1 MNNKTTCE
9 FALAPSLVL
18 LSSLSPNL
26 ADTST
31 TIDAH
36 EMERHLDRSWKTRL
50 GYSVI
55 LQLSKM
61 RIRTR
66 LTDGS
71 GTPDK
76 TAHDCRSEPDAEPS
90 QPEHP
95 HRPLLGFRVWSRSAV
110 HNVLRVSS
118 LRRKQAREDRV
129 RQRRPVPVPVRLD
142 GIAVDLREDRRDRES
157 LLSRRGRH
165 GRRERG
171 DVGRRRGRASFRL
184 KVGGLESCLDNVK
197 AVRADDPS

>member
-1 MNNKTTCE
+1 MAAGCAYIRLLSFASGPTPWSRASPFRLRYARAMYSKTTCE

-18 LSSLSPNL
+18 LSSVSPNL

-36 EMERHLDRSWKTRL
+36 EMKRHLDRSCKIRR
-50 GYSVI
+50 GQSVI

-61 RIRTR
+61 RIWTR

-71 GTPDK
+71 GTPDE
-76 TAHDCRSEPDAEPS
+76 TAHDCRPEPDAEPS

-95 HRPLLGFRVWSRSAV
+95 HRPLLGLRVWSRSAI
-110 HNVLRVSS
+110 HDVLRVSS

-142 GIAVDLREDRRDRES
+142 GITVDL
-157 LLSRRGRH
+157 
-165 GRRERG
+165 
-171 DVGRRRGRASFRL
+171 
-184 KVGGLESCLDNVK
+184 
-197 AVRADDPS
+197 